1 MNKGASMAG
10 RFDLKTATVGQL
22 LDDPEARKVIDET
35 VPEIANHPMI
45 GLARGL
51 SFDALAGMAGSQVSP
66 ATVSKLRERLS
77 AL

>member
-1 MNKGASMAG
+1 MPG
-10 RFDLKTATVGQL
+10 RFDLKTTTVGQL
-22 LDDPEARKVIDET
+22 LDDLEARKVIDDA

-51 SFDALAGMAGSQVSP
+51 TFDFLAGMAGSQVP
-66 ATVSKLRERLS
+66 ASTISDLRERLS